1 LRSCRF
7 CGLVFCMI
15 TILSIIGFAL
25 CYIVMGYYGLFGVYW
40 IVAGACGILILSRL
54 ITGSWSSF

>member
-1 LRSCRF
+1 
-7 CGLVFCMI
+7 MI

-54 ITGSWSSF
+54 ITGSWTSF